1 MLMIDTRFALK
12 RCPQTN
18 ARFPSKTRDRSTT
31 HGKSGMSLS
40 AVEVRKTRVAAEP
53 SDIYLK
59 PASIESDR
67 AFNYVRFAEFSF
79 PSEEEAP

>member
-1 MLMIDTRFALK
+1 MTDTRFALK
-12 RCPQTN
+12 RCPQNN

-31 HGKSGMSLS
+31 RGKSGMSLS
-40 AVEVRKTRVAAEP
+40 TVEVSEVRVTAEP

-67 AFNYVRFAEFSF
+67 AFNCVRFAELSF